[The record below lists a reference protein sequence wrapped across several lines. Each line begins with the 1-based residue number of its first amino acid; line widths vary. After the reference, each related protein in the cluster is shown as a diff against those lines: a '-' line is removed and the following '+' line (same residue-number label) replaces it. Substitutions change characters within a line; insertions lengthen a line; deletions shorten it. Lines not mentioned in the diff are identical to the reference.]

1 MSTGSKIRQ
10 LIQEAARLAELTA
23 LNEYVADFSE
33 RVFED
38 GKAADGTM
46 IGVYSERP
54 WNAKEELSGYSGL
67 LPISK
72 LKGQTFFKG
81 GYKELRGK
89 LGREKEFVNLDLTGS
104 LRLSVKVG
112 QISGNAAVGIVG
124 NEDAKKAKDNEK
136 HFKKVIF
143 GASQPEIGNITKTF
157 LTDFKRQL
165 VRANIDRVAANN
177 KKDVR
182 IKI

>member
-1 MSTGSKIRQ
+1 MSLENKIRE
-10 LIQEAARLAELTA
+10 IVQEAARLAELTA
-23 LNEYVADFSE
+23 LNEFVADFSE

-38 GKAADGTM
+38 GKASDGSQ
-46 IGVYSERP
+46 IGKYSERP
-54 WNAKEELSGYSGL
+54 WNAKDELTGYSGL

-89 LGREKEFVNLDLTGS
+89 LGRENDFVNLDLTGS

-112 QISGNAAVGIVG
+112 QISGNAAVGITG
-124 NEDAKKAKDNEK
+124 NEDAKKAKDNENR
-136 HFKKVIF
+136 FKKVIF
-143 GASQPEIGNITKTF
+143 GASQGEIENLKKTF

-165 VRANIDRVAANN
+165 IRSKVPGIVKR
-177 KKDVR
+177 KSVR